1 MGIRSLTNS
10 QLKKDAVAVI
20 RTLELLLCMDAS
32 SLSVYADNSTLKRR
46 VYSLAQ
52 KTATVYANRR
62 TNRSSAL
69 DFAELILAAV
79 AEGCVDATTIQPARN
94 QPQPPS
100 QPEISA
106 TNANAASLPSRQ
118 DHEMNHSE
126 VPQVNHHRTLQ
137 SYQPRQAGDNAY
149 RTMMLKTM

>member
-79 AEGCVDATTIQPARN
+79 AEGRVDATTIQPARN

-100 QPEISA
+100 QPKISS

-118 DHEMNHSE
+118 DMNHAE
-126 VPQVNHHRTLQ
+126 MPQVNHHRTRL
-137 SYQPRQAGDNAY
+137 SYQPRQAGDDAY